1 VTSDPRPLT
10 GEPLPLD
17 LVNTLWIA
25 DGSPQ
30 DLLRDEAGAR
40 LWLDA
45 HGFDAPADAAARR
58 ALRETRDVLRA
69 WLDAPGSATAR
80 HDVNGILARG
90 GQRPVLGAGGAV
102 ETEVDAP
109 AAWRVPW
116 RCAAELVTLM
126 TERGDR
132 VRGCANPDCVLWFLD
147 LSRPGTRRWCSMAG
161 CGNRDKAAR
170 HGRTRSH
177 R

>member
-1 VTSDPRPLT
+1 VTTDPRPLT

-17 LVNTLWIA
+17 LVNTVWVSG
-25 DGSPQ
+25 DGPH
-30 DLLRDEAGAR
+30 DLLRDEAGTR

-45 HGFDAPADAAARR
+45 HGLDAPADAAARR
-58 ALRETRDVLRA
+58 ALRETRDALRA
-69 WLDAPGSATAR
+69 WLSDRESATAR
-80 HDVNGILARG
+80 HDVNAVLARG
-90 GQRPVLGAGGAV
+90 AQRPVVAAGGV
-102 ETEVDAP
+102 EVEVDAP

-116 RCAAELVTLM
+116 RCAFDLVTLVG
-126 TERGDR
+126 ERGDR

-147 LSRPGTRRWCSMAG
+147 VSRPGTRRWCSMAG

-170 HGRTRSH
+170 HGRTRH